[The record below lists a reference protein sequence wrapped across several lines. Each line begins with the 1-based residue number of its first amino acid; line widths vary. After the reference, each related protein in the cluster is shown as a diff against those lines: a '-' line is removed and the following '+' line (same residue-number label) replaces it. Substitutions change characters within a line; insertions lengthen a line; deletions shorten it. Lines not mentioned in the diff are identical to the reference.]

1 MSRSEAASQL
11 FLPAAILILV
21 AGGLLLTRYSE
32 SYTLFL
38 IAIVALTT
46 VVGVGLNI
54 LVGLTG
60 QISLGHV
67 GFYAIGAYTASILT
81 LKGVSF
87 WMAFPVAGLV
97 AGALGALLALS

>member
-1 MSRSEAASQL
+1 MMLRSEASGQL
-11 FLPAAILILV
+11 VLSAAILLLV
-21 AGGLLLTRYSE
+21 AGGLLLTRYGE

-67 GFYAIGAYTASILT
+67 GFYAIGAYAASILT

-87 WMAFPVAGLV
+87 WLAFPFAGLV
-97 AGALGALLALS
+97 AGA